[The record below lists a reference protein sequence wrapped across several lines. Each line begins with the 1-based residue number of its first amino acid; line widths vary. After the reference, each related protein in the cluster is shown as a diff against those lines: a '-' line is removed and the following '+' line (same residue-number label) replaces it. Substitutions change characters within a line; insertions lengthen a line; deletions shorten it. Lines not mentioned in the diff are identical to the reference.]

1 MIGTGKGLWAAAA
14 FGMAA
19 LTGLAGTALAHPDH
33 GDGDKK
39 KVHKVVILNGKHDG
53 KHAGKHDAKRGH
65 ERVREFRML
74 RGEGRGFDCPEGEQ
88 TKIDE
93 TTGGD
98 RTKIVICG
106 DDKLSAAERAAK
118 LEETLAR
125 LRAEDHLSAEHKAK
139 VEAAL
144 SAAISRLREGK

>member
-1 MIGTGKGLWAAAA
+1 MTGTGRGKWM
-14 FGMAA
+14 MAA
-19 LTGLAGTALAHPDH
+19 LGAAAVAGLAGAAAAHPDH
-33 GDGDKK
+33 EGGEKK
-39 KVHKVVILNGKHDG
+39 KVHKVVVLNGKHD
-53 KHAGKHDAKRGH
+53 AKAAH
-65 ERVREFRML
+65 ERIREFRMR
-74 RGEGRGFDCPEGEQ
+74 RGEGHGFDCPEGAE

-118 LEETLAR
+118 LEETLAK
-125 LRAEDHLSAEHKAK
+125 LRAEDHLSPEHKAK

-144 SAAISRLREGK
+144 SAAISRLREGR